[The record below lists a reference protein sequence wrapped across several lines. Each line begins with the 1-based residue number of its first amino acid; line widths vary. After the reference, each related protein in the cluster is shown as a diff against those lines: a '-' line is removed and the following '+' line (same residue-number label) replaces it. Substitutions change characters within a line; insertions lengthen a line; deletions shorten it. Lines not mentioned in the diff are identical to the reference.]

1 VAYGPAPDRGE
12 CSNGANDFSSRDSIT
27 SPSVTIPAGTATP
40 RLAFEHYVSTESGY
54 DGGNV
59 KVSVNGGAFTVIP
72 AAAYT
77 FNAPSKIFDAS
88 TNTNPMAGEDG
99 FTGTDGGE
107 IIGTWGTSQVDLTK
121 AGVKAGDTVTLRF
134 DIGRDGCGGLDG
146 WYVDNI
152 EVATCLGAPVAT
164 GTAEGRRS

>member
-1 VAYGPAPDRGE
+1 
-12 CSNGANDFSSRDSIT
+12 
-27 SPSVTIPAGTATP
+27 
-40 RLAFEHYVSTESGY
+40 LAFEHYVSTESGY

-59 KVSVNGGAFTVIP
+59 KVSVNGGAFTLIP

-77 FNAPSKIFDAS
+77 FNGPSKIFDAS

-121 AGVKAGDTVTLRF
+121 AGVSAGDTVRFRF

-146 WYVDNI
+146 WYVDDI

-164 GTAEGRRS
+164 GSAEGRRS